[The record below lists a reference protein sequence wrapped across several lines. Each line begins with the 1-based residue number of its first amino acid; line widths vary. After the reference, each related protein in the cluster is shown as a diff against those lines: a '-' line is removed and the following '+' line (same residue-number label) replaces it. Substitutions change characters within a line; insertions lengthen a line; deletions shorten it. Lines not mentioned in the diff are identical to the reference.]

1 MTLASL
7 PTSTPTPV
15 VVEDERTPP
24 QIGNFEERRERYIE
38 AMVDELEGAVKRRS
52 LVRVKLDIGS
62 QEWRR
67 EGKNAGEKEF
77 EKEKWSLEEV
87 EKWKV
92 SSREVYY
99 ASTIPADLVRISR
112 RTDG

>member
-7 PTSTPTPV
+7 PSSTPTPV
-15 VVEDERTPP
+15 VAIDERTPP
-24 QIGNFEERRERYIE
+24 QIGNFEERREAYVE

-77 EKEKWSLEEV
+77 EQERWSLEDV

-92 SSREVYY
+92 SSRIVYY
-99 ASTIPADLVRISR
+99 VRTIPADLFRSLIL
-112 RTDG
+112 